1 MIKFDLG
8 GTRDH
13 NEYKAVNFVGYGSI
27 KANILELD
35 SFCYDNTVDEFYMS
49 HTYEHINPIDI
60 PKFLNDILRKLKIGG
75 ILKIKHTDAKKCLD
89 LYNEKIIDFRALRD
103 LLFTSY
109 PRRKK
114 IHIDGFDL
122 NGHKYM
128 WGEEELMEE
137 LLYYGFSDSK
147 TYNAGSWKFDFENY
161 FPNDNMQNYHG
172 ILIPNLGI
180 IGIK

>member
-1 MIKFDLG
+1 MIKYDLG
-8 GTRDH
+8 GNKDH
-13 NEYKAVNFVGYGSI
+13 DGYISVNLVGYGSI

-35 SFCYDNTVDEFYMS
+35 SFCNDNDVDEFYMS

-60 PKFLNDILRKLKIGG
+60 PIFLKNILKKLKNGG
-75 ILKIKHTDAKKCLD
+75 TFRIVHTNAKKCLD
-89 LYNEKIIDFRALRD
+89 LYFEQKIDFRALRD

-114 IHIDGFDL
+114 IYMNGMDL

-137 LLYYGFSDSK
+137 LLFYGFSEVK
-147 TYNAGSWKFDFENY
+147 KYNSTFWKFDFENY
-161 FPNDNMQNYHG
+161 FPNDHMQDFTG
-172 ILIPNLGI
+172 IKIPNLEI